1 MNEHE
6 RKVASPGELPQEI
19 PPARDLWPGIAAAIG
34 AADDVRAVTAPLEPA
49 RRRFAVHP
57 LLGLAAAISCV
68 AVGMWLG
75 RVSAPP
81 VTVAAAPGEPG
92 AAPGGAA
99 PVPAA
104 SLALDARFDRAR
116 EELLRDVAERLAA
129 LPPESRA
136 KVEASLADL
145 QRART
150 DIEAALGRDPGNAL
164 LQAMLVNSYQDEMR
178 VLAAVRD
185 TWGYQEDV
193 GA

>member
-6 RKVASPGELPQEI
+6 RKVASPGDLPRDI

-34 AADDVRAVTAPLEPA
+34 AADGARAVTAPPEPA
-49 RRRFAVHP
+49 RRRYAVNP
-57 LLGLAAAISCV
+57 LLALAAAVSCV

-75 RVSAPP
+75 RATAPP
-81 VTVAAAPGEPG
+81 ATVAAAPGE
-92 AAPGGAA
+92 AAAARGEAA
-99 PVPAA
+99 PVPA
-104 SLALDARFDRAR
+104 SLALDARFDRTR

-129 LPPESRA
+129 LPPESRV

-178 VLAAVRD
+178 VLAAVRN
-185 TWGYQEDV
+185 TRGYQEDI